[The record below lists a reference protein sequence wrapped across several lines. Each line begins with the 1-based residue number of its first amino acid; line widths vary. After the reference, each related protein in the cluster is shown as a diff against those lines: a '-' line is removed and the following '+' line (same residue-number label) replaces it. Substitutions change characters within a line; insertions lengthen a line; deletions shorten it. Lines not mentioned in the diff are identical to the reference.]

1 METKGKVVRK
11 KETMKTIIYG
21 NRRQPWKQKDTKE
34 TQYTNGEERQM
45 NETMEAEGNDGN
57 TRK

>member
-1 METKGKVVRK
+1 
-11 KETMKTIIYG
+11 MKTIIYG